1 MYQAVISN
9 NPGFPRSQ
17 MIYNFPAVDIRD
29 DFLKSE
35 IMRGWWYAL
44 PEDDTTAWKKGGP
57 GDEPATTTDEEENSP
72 W

>member
-1 MYQAVISN
+1 MYQAIMTPPNARFQMTYS
-9 NPGFPRSQ
+9 FPSTEARS
-17 MIYNFPAVDIRD
+17 

-57 GDEPATTTDEEENSP
+57 GDEPATTTDNEEDP